1 MAVGN
6 LVLKKGVASI
16 YTTVGAAGPVYDSV
30 STGYTPADLL
40 PISGASTITLTLP
53 PARLTVTTLG
63 GGDGQQLQFQNL
75 AAQAVAF
82 AAASTDT
89 IVGVAGSTTLAQ
101 NATRTFI
108 ADAANNR
115 WYSF

>member
-6 LVLKKGVASI
+6 LVLKKGVGSI
-16 YTTVGAAGPVYDSV
+16 YTTVGAAAPVYDSV
-30 STGYTPADLL
+30 GTGYTPADLL
-40 PISGASTITLTLP
+40 PISGASAITLTLP

-82 AAASTDT
+82 AAASGDT
-89 IVGVAGSTTLAQ
+89 VVGISAATTLAQ
-101 NATRTFI
+101 NAVATFI
-108 ADAANNR
+108 ADATNNR
-115 WYSF
+115 WYRF